1 MPPKKKRKISPYFSS
16 SSSKKTNDEEEV
28 SLDDSNNNVK
38 KNSDNKDPCAICLDE
53 IKDSASIA
61 CVHHF
66 CFECIKQWANVTN
79 LCPLCKVPFSSI
91 TKKNNID
98 LTNNNSKSNNNVVV
112 IVEDKQQTAGNEED
126 DEEYA
131 RQLQNGEENVQAIFL
146 EERQHGYDSD
156 NGFVVPDDVIDYVEY
171 DDGLPNTEEDSYIN
185 DDESF
190 TEDSES
196 LDFTPI
202 ARRLPRR
209 NLRRSTLISSS
220 RSQGRRISSLREI
233 NRRRRSEE
241 ESRQRNNNTSVINLV
256 SNENNDRNNDNN
268 NNNVVNL
275 LNTSSDGSVVDLI
288 SPEQNIDNDD
298 TNSENSDMVFSN
310 FHRRENNM
318 NTPIVIHTIGN
329 NNNDDEIEE
338 VEESPY
344 F

>member
-28 SLDDSNNNVK
+28 SLDDSNNKHHNVK

-53 IKDSASIA
+53 IKDAASIA

-91 TKKNNID
+91 TKKNNND

-241 ESRQRNNNTSVINLV
+241 SRQRNNNTTVI
-256 SNENNDRNNDNN
+256 RI
-268 NNNVVNL
+268 
-275 LNTSSDGSVVDLI
+275 TYI
-288 SPEQNIDNDD
+288 
-298 TNSENSDMVFSN
+298 
-310 FHRRENNM
+310 
-318 NTPIVIHTIGN
+318 
-329 NNNDDEIEE
+329 
-338 VEESPY
+338 
-344 F
+344 

>member
-53 IKDSASIA
+53 IKDAASIA
-61 CVHHF
+61 CVHNF
-66 CFECIKQWANVTN
+66 CFECIKQWANVAN

-256 SNENNDRNNDNN
+256 SNENNDNN

-329 NNNDDEIEE
+329 NNNDDDDEIEE

>member
-1 MPPKKKRKISPYFSS
+1 MPPKKKRKISPYFSSS

-91 TKKNNID
+91 TKKNNND

-131 RQLQNGEENVQAIFL
+131 RQLQNGEGNLQAHFL

-256 SNENNDRNNDNN
+256 SNENNDNN

-329 NNNDDEIEE
+329 NNNDDDDEI
-338 VEESPY
+338 EESPY

>member
-1 MPPKKKRKISPYFSS
+1 MPPKKKRKISPYFSSS

-91 TKKNNID
+91 TKKNNND

-131 RQLQNGEENVQAIFL
+131 RQLQNGEENLQAIFL

-241 ESRQRNNNTSVINLV
+241 SRQRNNNTSVINLV

-298 TNSENSDMVFSN
+298 DNSENSDMVFSN

-329 NNNDDEIEE
+329 NNNDDDDEI
-338 VEESPY
+338 EESPY